1 MNAAGIRCAAALVL
15 LVFPPCLLPAEES
28 AATAASEPPTPGTR
42 LTWEECVRLT
52 VTHSPALEASRQG
65 VLNAEAVKKGS
76 YATLYPQISASLT
89 GDRTFTDQKRGG
101 AGLKAGTDYSTEYR
115 GQLNLQQTI
124 FDGFKTKGNINQ
136 AKAELSLAFA
146 NLGAVKSVV
155 SFELKSAFAQL
166 LYAQELV
173 RISGEVVTVRQ
184 DNARMIRLLY
194 DGGREDKGAVLL
206 SEANFKSATFEL
218 EQSRRNLAVSGRQ
231 LLSVIGKDL
240 PEPLVADGELEV
252 SPLPVV
258 PDFKKLVYQTPV
270 YFQQQARAD
279 AASAGISIAQSG
291 WYPTVTA
298 DVTAYRSGTGLL
310 PQDREGWSGGV
321 SVSYPIFEGGRTY
334 FNVRA
339 ARASLLQELATLRST
354 TNETELALAR
364 DFKAYVD
371 AVDNVGIQKSLFEA
385 AALRYQ
391 IAGAKYR
398 NGLSTFQDF
407 NTITDSYVNQQKN
420 YLAARRE
427 AVIAEAAWEQSKG
440 IGAIP

>member
-1 MNAAGIRCAAALVL
+1 MRPAELRFIAGLL
-15 LVFPPCLLPAEES
+15 LVVAVPGLLPAEEADAP
-28 AATAASEPPTPGTR
+28 AAAEPGKPGTR
-42 LTWEECVRLT
+42 LTWEECIGLT
-52 VTHSPALEASRQG
+52 VTNSPALEASRQG
-65 VLNAEAVKKGS
+65 VLGAEAVKKGS
-76 YATLYPQISASLT
+76 YATLYPQITAALT

-101 AGLKAGTDYSTEYR
+101 VGLRAGTAYSTEYR
-115 GQLNLQQTI
+115 GQLSLQQTI

-146 NLGAVKSVV
+146 NLGALKSVV

-173 RISGEVVTVRQ
+173 KISGEVVKIRQ

-194 DGGREDKGAVLL
+194 DGGREDKGALLL
-206 SEANFKSATFEL
+206 SEANFKGATFEL
-218 EQSRRNLAVSGRQ
+218 EQSRRNLVVSGRQ

-240 PEPLVADGELEV
+240 PEPLRVDGELEV
-252 SPLPVV
+252 SPLPVL

-279 AASAGISIAQSG
+279 AASAGITIAQSG
-291 WYPTVTA
+291 WYPTVSA
-298 DVTAYRSGTGLL
+298 DATAYRSGTGLL

-321 SVSYPIFEGGRTY
+321 SVTYPIFEGGRTY

-354 TNETELALAR
+354 TNETELALSR

-371 AVDNVGIQKSLFEA
+371 AVDNVGVQRSLFEA
-385 AALRYQ
+385 TTLRYQ
-391 IAGAKYR
+391 IAEAKYR
-398 NGLSTFQDF
+398 NGLSSFQDF
-407 NTITDSYVNQQKN
+407 NTITDNYVNQQKN
-420 YLAARRE
+420 FLAARRE
-427 AVIAEAAWEQSKG
+427 AVIAEATWEQSKG